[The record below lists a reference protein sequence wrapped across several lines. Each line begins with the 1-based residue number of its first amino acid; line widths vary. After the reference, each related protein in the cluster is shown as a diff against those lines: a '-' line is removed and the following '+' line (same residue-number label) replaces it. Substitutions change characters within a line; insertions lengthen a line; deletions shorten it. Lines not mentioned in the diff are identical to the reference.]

1 MQLQL
6 TARHFDA
13 TPDLRSYIEARTEKL
28 TRYYDG
34 INEVNVILT
43 RDGNGVP
50 EKGAEMS
57 LRVYRQTL
65 TARDSALTH
74 EQAIDNCTERLRR
87 QLMRY
92 KAKLRSTNRDEHR

>member
-13 TPDLRSYIEARTEKL
+13 SPELRAYVEERLQRLSRV
-28 TRYYDG
+28 YDG
-34 INEVNVILT
+34 ITEVNVILT

-50 EKGAEMS
+50 EKGAEMT

-92 KAKLRSTNRDEHR
+92 KAKLRSTDRFAHR